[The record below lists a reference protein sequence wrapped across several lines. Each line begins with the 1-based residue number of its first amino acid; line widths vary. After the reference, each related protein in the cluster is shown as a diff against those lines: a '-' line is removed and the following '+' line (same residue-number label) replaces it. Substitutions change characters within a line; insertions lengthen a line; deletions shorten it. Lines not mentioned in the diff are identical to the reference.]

1 MPDPVLDIRLKKAPC
16 PANLEGGDLLRCSQP
31 VDRPL
36 RDLQVFGDL
45 LDGEDFTLT
54 GTCRHGNDQFRAN
67 LDRIVQNFQ
76 GINDKWLE
84 LAERGD
90 ADPLD

>member
-1 MPDPVLDIRLKKAPC
+1 MAMMGQTV
-16 PANLEGGDLLRCSQP
+16 EQGGGHLGTRQAVNRALRN
-31 VDRPL
+31 
-36 RDLQVFGDL
+36 LQVFGDL

-76 GINDKWLE
+76 GINDRWLG
-84 LAERGD
+84 LAQRVPTWATMNFWAENTEK
-90 ADPLD
+90 